1 MDTAQVLGHIA
12 RLGELIGNPHDTP
25 KDKEAGRLMLNLLG
39 DFLVDHKRQTVLLES
54 IAHTAEFFERQRR
67 ELGA

>member
-12 RLGELIGNPHDTP
+12 RLGELIGTPHDTP
-25 KDKEAGRLMLNLLG
+25 KDKEAGLLMLNLLG

-54 IAHTAEFFERQRR
+54 IAHTAGFFEHQRR

>member
-1 MDTAQVLGHIA
+1 
-12 RLGELIGNPHDTP
+12 
-25 KDKEAGRLMLNLLG
+25 MLNLLG